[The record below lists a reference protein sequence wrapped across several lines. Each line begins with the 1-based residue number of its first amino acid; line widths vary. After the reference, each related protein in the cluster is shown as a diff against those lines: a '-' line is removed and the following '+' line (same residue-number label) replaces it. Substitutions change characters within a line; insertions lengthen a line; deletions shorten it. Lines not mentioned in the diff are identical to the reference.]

1 LLRNKTAEKWKMS
14 SEMLVSKSP
23 FILGRFE
30 WDTKI
35 PPHIQL
41 QQNEHINI
49 NEKWLKIVGQD
60 GCDYKI
66 FVGIYEDHRVN
77 VNEPR
82 PFVFIFWFDQIIKG
96 NVEVEMKMLT
106 KNAKP
111 KTLIHQNSRLTP
123 LVLRNCAED
132 RECRLWNCLIKP
144 SVKKCE
150 VTIDLQIEIEKYIEP
165 EDEEAKA
172 KMIALSDAEPSLTQ
186 TLQDLHLNEESSDIT
201 IRCDNET
208 FPCHKF
214 ILGSRSD
221 VFKTMFTM
229 TDSKEEQNGIIEIED
244 ISAKTMKTFLKF
256 MYKDDLE
263 IEEIDC
269 NLLIA
274 AEKYNFKRLFNICLK
289 QIEKMIN
296 ANTVMEITIASY
308 LIDNEQLL
316 LKASEFIFKNRGS
329 IRKCELWDQIRK
341 KNPAIAA
348 KVMDL
353 MVFDEE

>member
-1 LLRNKTAEKWKMS
+1 MS
-14 SEMLVSKSP
+14 SEKLVSKSP

-41 QQNEHINI
+41 QPNEYLNI
-49 NEKWLKIVGQD
+49 DGKWLKIVGQD

-111 KTLIHQNSRLTP
+111 KTLIHRNSRLTP
-123 LVLRNCAED
+123 LSLRKYRAED
-132 RECRLWNCLIKP
+132 RECRLWICRTKP
-144 SVKKCE
+144 SLKKCE
-150 VTIDLQIEIEKYIEP
+150 VTIDLQIEIEEYIEP
-165 EDEEAKA
+165 EEVRIKA
-172 KMIALSDAEPSLTQ
+172 KMKALSDSEPSLTE
-186 TLQDLHLNEESSDIT
+186 TLKDLHLNEESSDIK

-296 ANTVMEITIASY
+296 ANTVMEITTAAY